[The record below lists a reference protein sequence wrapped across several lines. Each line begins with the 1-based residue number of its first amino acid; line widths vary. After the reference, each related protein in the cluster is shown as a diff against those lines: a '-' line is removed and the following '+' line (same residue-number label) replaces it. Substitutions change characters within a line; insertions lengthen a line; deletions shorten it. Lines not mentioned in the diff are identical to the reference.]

1 MMITTNT
8 PLAPVEMYTMWEGN
22 LVQLMATRDNSS
34 MYIVPDMDLLPVTE
48 DMEVYSREYIEKE
61 YPEWLI

>member
-1 MMITTNT
+1 MVTTNT

-22 LVQLMATRDNSS
+22 LEQLMATRDNSS